1 MYLEISLV
9 FLSAAVFLIAAVTV
23 PLLFQILKMF
33 RELSL
38 ALELLQKRLP
48 VILQNLEEA
57 SVNAKRITI
66 QVNDQVERF
75 SLGVEK
81 IQAMFHLIAEFE
93 KVLHIGARIPLF
105 NIIRSVGALTKGI
118 RVFLNVY
125 ATGRR

>member
-48 VILQNLEEA
+48 VILQNLEE
-57 SVNAKRITI
+57 
-66 QVNDQVERF
+66 Q
-75 SLGVEK
+75 G
-81 IQAMFHLIAEFE
+81 
-93 KVLHIGARIPLF
+93 
-105 NIIRSVGALTKGI
+105 
-118 RVFLNVY
+118 
-125 ATGRR
+125 